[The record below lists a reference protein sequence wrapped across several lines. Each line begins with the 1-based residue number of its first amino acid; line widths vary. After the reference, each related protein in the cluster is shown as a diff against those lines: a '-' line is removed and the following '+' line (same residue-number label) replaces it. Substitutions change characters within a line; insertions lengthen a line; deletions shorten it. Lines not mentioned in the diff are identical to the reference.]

1 MAVESMRG
9 NLSTNGRLR
18 ANLAVG
24 GGTDVTIT
32 PTYNSGIKIADFTL
46 NNTQGALYIP
56 NYPIVDDLSEMTW
69 TLITSTTTTSDY
81 YDIGS
86 NWKYIVLM
94 GSISNTQRMYVSADK
109 LSDLFKALE
118 VSGASS
124 IVTGHEWYDFAANHT
139 YCIAELDDT
148 RIRIKSG
155 YSTVTCYLYA
165 LS

>member
-1 MAVESMRG
+1 MAVESIRG
-9 NLSTNGRLR
+9 NLSTTGRLR

-24 GGTDVTIT
+24 GGSDVTIT
-32 PTYNSGIKIADFTL
+32 PTYNSGIKIADFSIDGEPGKIFT
-46 NNTQGALYIP
+46 P
-56 NYPIVDDLSEMTW
+56 NYPVVDDLSEMTW
-69 TLITSTTTTSDY
+69 TLITSTTSTSDY

-94 GSISNTQRMYVSADK
+94 GSISNTQRMYVSVDK

-118 VSGASS
+118 VSGVSS
-124 IVTGHEWYDFAANHT
+124 IVTGHEWYDFAGNHT

-155 YSTVTCYLYA
+155 YSTVTCYLYV